1 MWMGRNHPFILY
13 NREAWNNRTRL
24 KTHPPSKLHIFQ
36 NVNLNLHLKFS
47 FYLNQS
53 FLLRVNPI
61 TWDKYQWHS
70 DPLSILRG
78 QIWKGT
84 AERAAG
90 SQSHG
95 PSKWLLCVDGSLE
108 LQLKGP
114 MMRYV
119 HEDHRQTPR
128 LLASLE
134 LVVCEGLL
142 WFCSQFVLKAIFIF
156 QMPNGYKSGQ
166 WQTASGFC
174 FVSFCFVLAPA
185 CSISEFPEKEDRCTP
200 THSLEPGWYRL
211 NSLSKW
217 MKAKETKI

>member
-114 MMRYV
+114 MMRYCSW
-119 HEDHRQTPR
+119 RPQTDPSSSCFSGVGSLWR
-128 LLASLE
+128 TVMVLLPI
-134 LVVCEGLL
+134 C
-142 WFCSQFVLKAIFIF
+142 
-156 QMPNGYKSGQ
+156 P
-166 WQTASGFC
+166 
-174 FVSFCFVLAPA
+174 
-185 CSISEFPEKEDRCTP
+185 
-200 THSLEPGWYRL
+200 
-211 NSLSKW
+211 
-217 MKAKETKI
+217 